1 MRHLTR
7 SGFDTDHIPIELK
20 ILTDIRKKTKEE
32 RLLTYRY
39 PDYLDFDKQW
49 ISSREELIAE
59 YIAKH
64 TAQSITIRHGKRR
77 LHKTPTEVDKA
88 LG

>member
-20 ILTDIRKKTKEE
+20 ILIDIRKKTKEE

-49 ISSREELIAE
+49 ISSREEHIAE

-64 TAQSITIRHGKRR
+64 TAQSIMI
-77 LHKTPTEVDKA
+77 
-88 LG
+88 